1 MADRLPPLPPP
12 PPPVAP
18 PPPPSPGAGVRASRN
33 NGLWGTL
40 TAIPGDIVD
49 DAKDIATGFVP
60 GLIETGKAV
69 YNDVED
75 AVTDGDFGFDRSEQI
90 AVAVIKG
97 MAEDFRHPL
106 RKPLNTLLNVWGIAS
121 LGAGTAAR
129 GAAGVRAITS
139 GANAAAVTRALVRGP
154 GPEART
160 IRLEGAPDLTAGTYS
175 RSALTRQV
183 QKVTDSFREAN
194 PDTRLPVRTQRQRY
208 ARANVRMNY
217 EFPQQIERA
226 AANELRI
233 LSRKVTPAEQVA
245 LRVYAENTPIEKRI
259 AYHDALIADL
269 DKLARRNTERG
280 NALLTAATKFVE
292 TDADGQ
298 VRWAAGTEKLQQV
311 YAKMEDVVRKR
322 EDALVES
329 GLMTQ
334 KGIEMRRDYPAR
346 VIAGGRYFSKEQSA
360 RTRRFLEGRIK
371 QNDADTAR
379 QRQRLSDARSGT
391 NRTRSAE
398 AAFEGARATA
408 ARQRARGS
416 ADTRRG
422 KAALD
427 AAERRIVQLRAR
439 IERQQPQMDRLRE
452 IAPLSRGAGRGEV
465 QDALLRMHLEQG
477 SGAFDAA
484 RAATNRIAQKLEDA
498 LLAAERSLD
507 AFQSAMRKYGSEN
520 ESPRRVLA
528 RLDRVAARSKG
539 VAAMEARAAAAAIRA
554 HLKALDDMQAAEKAL
569 VKATRE
575 EAKSFRG
582 RESLKAQLTRSRD
595 KMQAEFD
602 RLAVV
607 QRQYENNIRK
617 LIAAEK
623 ERIVAEAEIAAS
635 KAKDAATRNQIIAD
649 AEARLKVARDAQQA
663 FIILQK
669 RSISDMETR
678 RATLIDAME
687 AVVQNAGK
695 IVGGESA
702 NAGRMM
708 VPYANR
714 DAVAAIFKV
723 AGLGSR
729 GVVGVPKGQSWLRP
743 WKGSLLAKGGGRYD
757 TLALQAERSHE
768 AVRFIALVK
777 FRHELIGLSSDSP
790 AGMREP
796 VALRMDELR
805 NAPLPAGVR
814 QILSKVEDDI
824 KLTKDERAV
833 FGNAYETVRDTFFDA
848 KAARALDLEAFE
860 PIPGVRWIE
869 RDMLGGLDRPSPL
882 VGLDSGAGRIVLRS
896 VDEIN
901 NVAKFITLYLRPA
914 TIVPNILSGLAL
926 NLVQQGV
933 FAPSNLARAYALHWK
948 MRPAA
953 RALLD
958 QVMGEGRAGVLKTDR
973 GIGAAAV
980 NFGAGFYGRIQDVPF
995 RRAALLHEARREGY
1009 RTLKDI
1015 DRLLTDPELR
1025 DVLFRVKERANGA
1038 IIDYSNLGKFE
1049 RDLLRRAFYFY
1060 PWLKGATVYSGR
1072 FLTENP
1078 VQAALVGEV
1087 GQFGSQ
1093 VSEDQFG
1100 ALPSWAEGLYR
1111 VGMRDGVPLSV
1122 NTGGV
1127 LPLSTA
1133 ADIAGTA
1140 LSVFSGDRS
1149 PAQQLTASLSPVASA
1164 FLAALTGK
1172 SGLGATLPERGFAE
1186 QFARQ
1191 LWDNTTL
1198 AGLIRRTTQDQSGKT
1213 YPVTPRDA
1221 FLGYLFGNAVYA
1233 RPTNV
1238 AVLNR
1243 LAAKEDGGA

>member
-18 PPPPSPGAGVRASRN
+18 PPPPSPGAGLRTSKS
-33 NGLWGTL
+33 NGFFGTL
-40 TAIPGDIVD
+40 AAIPGDIVD
-49 DAKDIATGFVP
+49 DAKDIATGFIP

-69 YNDVED
+69 GADIGNLAGGD
-75 AVTDGDFGFDRSEQI
+75 ASFSNSERI

-97 MAEDFRHPL
+97 IAEDFRHPL
-106 RKPLNTLLNVWGIAS
+106 RNPLNTLLNVWGIAS

-129 GAAGVRAITS
+129 GAAGARAVS
-139 GANAAAVTRALVRGP
+139 QGGNVTKALLKGP
-154 GPEART
+154 GPEMRT
-160 IRLEGAPDLTAGTYS
+160 IRLEGAPDLAAGTYS
-175 RSALTRQV
+175 RSALTRQI
-183 QKVTDSFREAN
+183 QKATDTYREAN
-194 PDTRLPVRTQRQRY
+194 PDTRLPIRTQRQRY
-208 ARANVRMNY
+208 ARTNVRMNY

-233 LSRKVTPAEQVA
+233 LSKKITPAEQVA
-245 LRVYAENTPIEKRI
+245 LRVFAENTPIEKRI
-259 AYHDALIADL
+259 AYHDNLIADL
-269 DKLARRNTERG
+269 DNLAARNTQRG
-280 NALLTAATKFVE
+280 NALLEAAKKYVV

-298 VRWAAGTEKLQQV
+298 VQWAAGTEKLQEV
-311 YAKMEDVVRKR
+311 YGKMEDVVTAR
-322 EDALVES
+322 EKALVES
-329 GLMTQ
+329 GLMTPE
-334 KGIEMRRDYPAR
+334 GIASRRDYPGR
-346 VIAGGRYFSKEQSA
+346 VIAGGRYFSKEQAA
-360 RTRRFLEGRIK
+360 RTQKYLDNLVKR
-371 QNDADTAR
+371 NDAEMRRLTQELSDTRAGTAR
-379 QRQRLSDARSGT
+379 TATAVSRLDEATGRSRTLRSGT
-391 NRTRSAE
+391 RSVKATRKVAAE
-398 AAFEGARATA
+398 AA
-408 ARQRARGS
+408 
-416 ADTRRG
+416 
-422 KAALD
+422 
-427 AAERRIVQLRAR
+427 AR
-439 IERQQPQMDRLRE
+439 IER
-452 IAPLSRGAGRGEV
+452 LS
-465 QDALLRMHLEQG
+465 
-477 SGAFDAA
+477 
-484 RAATNRIAQKLEDA
+484 
-498 LLAAERSLD
+498 
-507 AFQSAMRKYGSEN
+507 
-520 ESPRRVLA
+520 
-528 RLDRVAARSKG
+528 
-539 VAAMEARAAAAAIRA
+539 
-554 HLKALDDMQAAEKAL
+554 
-569 VKATRE
+569 
-575 EAKSFRG
+575 
-582 RESLKAQLTRSRD
+582 
-595 KMQAEFD
+595 D
-602 RLAVV
+602 RLAKDGPLMERLAAVRRSGEQISEV
-607 QRQYENNIRK
+607 EARRLAAAELRFTRNARK
-617 LIAAEK
+617 LSEAQVAK
-623 ERIVAEAEIAAS
+623 RVAETKLAVARVRDTT
-635 KAKDAATRNQIIAD
+635 KARELLAD
-649 AEARLKVARDAQQA
+649 AERQVKIARDVQQA
-663 FIILQK
+663 LIILQK
-669 RSISDMETR
+669 RMIANLTR
-678 RATLIDAME
+678 ERRTLTGAIDE
-687 AVVQNAGK
+687 VQQNAGK
-695 IVGGESA
+695 LVGGEGA
-702 NAGRMM
+702 NTGRVM
-708 VPYANR
+708 VPFANR
-714 DAVAAIFKV
+714 DAVAAVFKI

-777 FRHELIGLSSDSP
+777 FRHELIQMASDSP

-814 QILSKVEDDI
+814 QILSKVDDDV

-833 FGNAYETVRDTFFDA
+833 FGTAYETVRDTFFDA

-882 VGLDSGAGRIVLRS
+882 VGLDAGAGRIVLRS

-980 NFGAGFYGRIQDVPF
+980 NAGAGFFGTVQDLPF
-995 RRAALLHEARREGY
+995 RRAAFLHEARREGY

-1015 DRLLTDPELR
+1015 DRLVTDPALR
-1025 DVLFRVKERANGA
+1025 DTLFRVKERANGA

-1078 VQAALVGEV
+1078 VQALAV
-1087 GQFGSQ
+1087 GQVGQ
-1093 VSEDQFG
+1093 MGNAVSEQQFG
-1100 ALPSWAEGLYR
+1100 AIPSWAEGLYQ
-1111 VGMRDGVPLSV
+1111 VGSRDGVPLSV
-1122 NTGGV
+1122 STGGI
-1127 LPLSTA
+1127 LPFSTA
-1133 ADIAGTA
+1133 ADMAGTA
-1140 LSVFSGDRS
+1140 FSMFSGDTS
-1149 PAQQLTASLSPVASA
+1149 PAQQLTANLSPVASA

-1191 LWDNTTL
+1191 LADNTTL
-1198 AGLIRRTTQDQSGKT
+1198 ASLIKKTTQDQSGKT
-1213 YPVTPRDA
+1213 FPVTPLDA
-1221 FLGYLFGNAVYA
+1221 LLGYLAGNAVYA